1 MTPPD
6 KKLERLYQRLAALRK
21 LDSAEAIVELSR
33 QIRLEKQK
41 TASL

>member
-1 MTPPD
+1 MTCSQ
-6 KKLERLYQRLAALRK
+6 KKLERLYQRLAALK
-21 LDSAEAIVELSR
+21 EFDSAEAIVELSR